1 VAARSIEIKLELR
14 KETGKNKA
22 KKLRKEG
29 YLPAIFYGPG
39 YKESIPVMVRIDDVL
54 PYLQSSHWGTY
65 AFNVTL
71 PDGRTETALIR
82 DLQVDPLSR
91 EILHVDFYQLLK
103 GHKVLVAVPVV
114 LENRDD
120 CIGVKKG
127 GVLVQPLY
135 EIEMEVLPGEIPDG
149 IHVDVAALDIGDS
162 VRMSDIELPESAVIS
177 IDPEETIVQVVEPII
192 EEIEEAVEE
201 EVEEEMEVE
210 VIGKKGVVEEEEE
223 EEEE

>member
-1 VAARSIEIKLELR
+1 MAARSIEIKLELR

-22 KKLRKEG
+22 KKLRKKDIYRLFFTG
-29 YLPAIFYGPG
+29 RVI
-39 YKESIPVMVRIDDVL
+39 KSIPVMVRIDDVL

>member
-1 VAARSIEIKLELR
+1 
-14 KETGKNKA
+14 
-22 KKLRKEG
+22 
-29 YLPAIFYGPG
+29 
-39 YKESIPVMVRIDDVL
+39 M
-54 PYLQSSHWGTY
+54 
-65 AFNVTL
+65 
-71 PDGRTETALIR
+71 
-82 DLQVDPLSR
+82 
-91 EILHVDFYQLLK
+91 
-103 GHKVLVAVPVV
+103 
-114 LENRDD
+114 
-120 CIGVKKG
+120 
-127 GVLVQPLY
+127 
-135 EIEMEVLPGEIPDG
+135 LPGEIPDG

>member
-1 VAARSIEIKLELR
+1 
-14 KETGKNKA
+14 
-22 KKLRKEG
+22 
-29 YLPAIFYGPG
+29 
-39 YKESIPVMVRIDDVL
+39 MVRIDDVL

-120 CIGVKKG
+120 CIGVKKAG
-127 GVLVQPLY
+127 FWFNHCTRLRWKCYLARYPMGY
-135 EIEMEVLPGEIPDG
+135 MW
-149 IHVDVAALDIGDS
+149 
-162 VRMSDIELPESAVIS
+162 MSLRLI
-177 IDPEETIVQVVEPII
+177 
-192 EEIEEAVEE
+192 
-201 EVEEEMEVE
+201 
-210 VIGKKGVVEEEEE
+210 
-223 EEEE
+223 